1 MKYKYKIN
9 YGGSSFVN
17 NSLNKQKEW
26 GFGVE
31 QEFPIFIKPLD
42 IDRENLRVMK
52 FNELELYNLDR
63 IINYIN
69 KKPFYFAF
77 FLNFD
82 TINYFE
88 DYLKSKENRIL
99 LRKKN
104 NKEELKKD
112 LSEIMLKINNFI
124 TKFISLPNKTILSTI
139 IILGNIYDLYKR
151 IITKYIYPID
161 LMRIQKYDVEEK
173 KDLIYDDEIIKIYND
188 KGNIYIT
195 NKLNYNLNLEPD
207 SGGFEI
213 RSDNFK
219 NVTVKQVIEELNK
232 KKKNI
237 KESLKNTFQ
246 LKDDNIIFMDQ
257 ETMYYNENNYEYSG
271 EPEINITLPYQIP
284 NTDVEDFKKQHIN
297 LMKCLQYLSPLFLA
311 SFTGSYPKS
320 FGDNHKNFETSYRFK
335 DGSRILVTDINN
347 IYNLTS
353 YNYGKHYG
361 KTHET
366 IRKIYQNHYKKNY
379 NDSNIEFSVNRNYE
393 KFNPEQNKFFGFE
406 WKVIDQFPIEYLNN
420 ITLLVVMLAQHLQ
433 DYNIDIPEDPRESFK
448 VSNNSEWPYQLLE
461 NVIYEG
467 WNVNMSNHLQY
478 VQLLKDKL
486 GLDKNYIN
494 LDDYK
499 TCFDLLNSLHHSL
512 FDYYKS
518 NDTNTDIIDCF
529 YTNFKDLKK
538 YNELYDLPNINRR
551 SFNNMINIMKKSDI
565 ENFNLLKKE
574 VIKNNNDEDY
584 DDFNYL
590 TQNGNDSFV

>member
-151 IITKYIYPID
+151 IITKYIFPID
-161 LMRIQKYDVEEK
+161 LMILQKYDVEEK

-232 KKKNI
+232 KKKI
-237 KESLKNTFQ
+237 LKNH
-246 LKDDNIIFMDQ
+246 LKI
-257 ETMYYNENNYEYSG
+257 
-271 EPEINITLPYQIP
+271 
-284 NTDVEDFKKQHIN
+284 
-297 LMKCLQYLSPLFLA
+297 
-311 SFTGSYPKS
+311 
-320 FGDNHKNFETSYRFK
+320 RF
-335 DGSRILVTDINN
+335 N
-347 IYNLTS
+347 
-353 YNYGKHYG
+353 
-361 KTHET
+361 
-366 IRKIYQNHYKKNY
+366 
-379 NDSNIEFSVNRNYE
+379 
-393 KFNPEQNKFFGFE
+393 
-406 WKVIDQFPIEYLNN
+406 
-420 ITLLVVMLAQHLQ
+420 
-433 DYNIDIPEDPRESFK
+433 
-448 VSNNSEWPYQLLE
+448 
-461 NVIYEG
+461 
-467 WNVNMSNHLQY
+467 
-478 VQLLKDKL
+478 
-486 GLDKNYIN
+486 
-494 LDDYK
+494 
-499 TCFDLLNSLHHSL
+499 
-512 FDYYKS
+512 
-518 NDTNTDIIDCF
+518 
-529 YTNFKDLKK
+529 
-538 YNELYDLPNINRR
+538 
-551 SFNNMINIMKKSDI
+551 
-565 ENFNLLKKE
+565 
-574 VIKNNNDEDY
+574 
-584 DDFNYL
+584 
-590 TQNGNDSFV
+590 